1 MDEVFEYVHSCNQK
15 DLDEFFRLKIE
26 IGTGEEEHNEKQKEN
41 EKDEKKTYN
50 KQFEWCNIFCL
61 A

>member
-1 MDEVFEYVHSCNQK
+1 MKCLNMFIAVTRRTWMI
-15 DLDEFFRLKIE
+15 FFRLKIE

-50 KQFEWCNIFCL
+50 KQFE
-61 A
+61 